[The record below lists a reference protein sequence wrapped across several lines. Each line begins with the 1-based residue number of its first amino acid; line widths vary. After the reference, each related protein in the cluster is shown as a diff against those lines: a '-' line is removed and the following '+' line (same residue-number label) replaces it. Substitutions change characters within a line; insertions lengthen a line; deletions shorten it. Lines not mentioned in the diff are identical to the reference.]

1 MSQGG
6 MIAVEK
12 YQPRA
17 GVFGNADRKRTLLK
31 LIEVIEG
38 SNEENKMISTMASKE
53 GSGDPLHL

>member
-1 MSQGG
+1 